1 MTKPVLYHCRD
12 ARSFRCLWA
21 AEELG
26 LDYALVTMPFP
37 PRFHVPAYKEI
48 NPLGTIPCWIDGEA
62 KLTESAAICQ
72 LLAHGSSLELTPDE
86 PGYPDYLNW
95 LHRSDATLTFP
106 LAIMLRYSVFPK
118 PEDRKLEI
126 AEDYK
131 LFFLGRAKSIEAALA
146 DGRLWLVA
154 GRFSMADICIGYSIM
169 LALTLGL
176 NAELGPNTLAW
187 WARLSSRDG
196 FKSAKARQADSSSQ
210 TESTS

>member
-1 MTKPVLYHCRD
+1 MTKPILYHCRD

-26 LDYALVTMPFP
+26 LDYELVTMPFP

-48 NPLGTIPCWIDGEA
+48 NPLGTIPCWIDGAA

-72 LLAHGSSLELTPDE
+72 LLARGSSLDVTPDE
-86 PGYPDYLNW
+86 PDYPAYLNW

-118 PEDRKLEI
+118 PEDRKPEI

-131 LFFLGRAKSIEAALA
+131 LFFLGRAKSIEAALS
-146 DGRLWLVA
+146 DGRVWLVA
-154 GRFSMADICIGYSIM
+154 GRFSMADVCIGYSVM

-176 NAELGPNTLAW
+176 KDELGSNTLAW
-187 WARLSSRDG
+187 WERLSSRDG
-196 FKSAKARQADSSSQ
+196 FKSAKARQAQ
-210 TESTS
+210 STSPEERST

>member
-1 MTKPVLYHCRD
+1 MTKPILYHCRD

-26 LDYALVTMPFP
+26 LDYELVTMPFP
-37 PRFHVPAYKEI
+37 PRFLVPAYKEI
-48 NPLGTIPCWIDGEA
+48 NPLGTIPCWLDGA
-62 KLTESAAICQ
+62 TKLTESAAICQ
-72 LLAHGSSLELTPDE
+72 LLAHGSSIELSPDE
-86 PGYPDYLNW
+86 PDYPNYLNW

-146 DGRLWLVA
+146 DGRPSLVA
-154 GRFSMADICIGYSIM
+154 GRFTMADICIGYSIM

-176 NAELGPNTLAW
+176 RAELGPNTLAW
-187 WARLSSRDG
+187 WERLSSRDG
-196 FKSAKARQADSSSQ
+196 FRSAKARQE
-210 TESTS
+210 ESKTQAERTS